1 MTGIFKTMR
10 AIAVFE
16 GAKGAI
22 VLAAGLGLLSLLH
35 RDLQEAGRNLIAHL
49 HLNPASRYP
58 QIFLD
63 AAART
68 SDSRLVLLA
77 CGAAVY
83 SAVRLVEAYGLWFA
97 RRWAEWFAASAGAI
111 YIPFE
116 VYKLVHDGGWEPA
129 AALAANLAIV
139 AFMLY
144 ALARKKVV
152 SGTTFRTEKSSP
164 DRT

>member
-83 SAVRLVEAYGLWFA
+83 SAVRLVGAYGLWFA
-97 RRWAEWFAASAGAI
+97 RRRAAWFAASAGARS
-111 YIPFE
+111 IPFQ
-116 VYKLVHDGGWEPA
+116 VSKLAPCSRWGARGCAPA
-129 AALAANLAIV
+129 HPAPGA
-139 AFMLY
+139 
-144 ALARKKVV
+144 
-152 SGTTFRTEKSSP
+152 
-164 DRT
+164 

>member
-49 HLNPASRYP
+49 HPNPASRYP

-68 SDSRLVLLA
+68 SGPRLLVL
-77 CGAAVY
+77 
-83 SAVRLVEAYGLWFA
+83 AVRAAAFSAGPRGGGSRVRVA
-97 RRWAEWFAASAGAI
+97 RRSAA
-111 YIPFE
+111 
-116 VYKLVHDGGWEPA
+116 W
-129 AALAANLAIV
+129 
-139 AFMLY
+139 
-144 ALARKKVV
+144 
-152 SGTTFRTEKSSP
+152 
-164 DRT
+164 

>member
-83 SAVRLVEAYGLWFA
+83 SAVRLGAGSGLLLGRGSAQWF
-97 RRWAEWFAASAGAI
+97 FASAGAP
-111 YIPFE
+111 YVPVW
-116 VYKLVHDGGWEPA
+116 VY
-129 AALAANLAIV
+129 NL
-139 AFMLY
+139 
-144 ALARKKVV
+144 
-152 SGTTFRTEKSSP
+152 
-164 DRT
+164 